1 MPVPSSAPTQHQLL
15 RDTVRHKI
23 HAAIMDGTLEPGERL
38 NDDELIAWLGVSR
51 TPIREALSQLAR
63 AGLIEM
69 APNRYTRVTT
79 PKAEEVVEAMQ
90 TLGVLFGGVVRLAVP
105 RLTTSTRKKIL
116 AQLDRT
122 IAELD
127 AHDVPAVNHDALS
140 VFGLYV
146 DACGNENLQRVCRD
160 TMDGLAFRLRLPNLD
175 ELIDWDQLTAD
186 FRRLREAT
194 ESGDNVAAELA
205 TEAIHLLPGEKQH
218 RSS

>member
-1 MPVPSSAPTQHQLL
+1 MPVPSSAPTEHQLL
-15 RDTVRHKI
+15 RDTVRLKI

-79 PKAEEVVEAMQ
+79 PDPTEVVEALQ

-105 RLTTSTRKKIL
+105 RLGASAKKKIL
-116 AQLDRT
+116 AQLDAT
-122 IAELD
+122 IADYES
-127 AHDVPAVNHDALS
+127 HDVAAVNRDALA
-140 VFGLYV
+140 VFARYV
-146 DACGNENLQRVCRD
+146 DECGNENLQRVCRD

-175 ELIDWDQLTAD
+175 ELVDWDQMATD

-194 ESGDNVAAELA
+194 ASGDNIEAELA
-205 TEAIHLLPGEKQH
+205 TEAIHLLPGEK
-218 RSS
+218 R

>member
-1 MPVPSSAPTQHQLL
+1 MPVPSTAPTEHQRL

-63 AGLIEM
+63 GGLIEM

-79 PKAEEVVEAMQ
+79 PDPAEVVEAMQ

-105 RLTTSTRKKIL
+105 RLTAATRKKVL

-127 AHDVPAVNHDALS
+127 AHDVPAVNRDALA

-146 DACGNENLQRVCRD
+146 DVCGNADLQRVCRD
-160 TMDGLAFRLRLPNLD
+160 TTDGLAFRLRLPNLD
-175 ELIDWDQLTAD
+175 ELVDWDRMTAD

-194 ESGDNVAAELA
+194 AAGDNVAAELA
-205 TEAIHLLPGEKQH
+205 TEALHLLPGEK
-218 RSS
+218 R

>member
-1 MPVPSSAPTQHQLL
+1 MPVPRTAPTEHQLL
-15 RDTVRHKI
+15 RDTVRRKI

-51 TPIREALSQLAR
+51 TPIREALSQLTR

-79 PKAEEVVEAMQ
+79 PKPDEVVEAMQ

-105 RLTTSTRKKIL
+105 RLTAAARRRIV

-122 IAELD
+122 IAELES
-127 AHDVPAVNHDALS
+127 HDVASVNRDALD

-146 DACGNENLQRVCRD
+146 DACGNPDLQRVCRD

-175 ELIDWDQLTAD
+175 ELIDWDRMTED
-186 FRRLREAT
+186 FRRLRAAT
-194 ESGDNVAAELA
+194 ESGDNIAAELA
-205 TEAIHLLPGEKQH
+205 TEAIHLLPGEK
-218 RSS
+218 S

>member
-1 MPVPSSAPTQHQLL
+1 MPVPRTAPTEHQLL

-51 TPIREALSQLAR
+51 TPIREALSQLTR

-79 PKAEEVVEAMQ
+79 PKPDEVVEAMQ

-105 RLTTSTRKKIL
+105 RLTAAARRRIV

-122 IAELD
+122 IAELES
-127 AHDVPAVNHDALS
+127 HDVASVNRDALD

-146 DACGNENLQRVCRD
+146 DACGNPDLQRVCRD

-175 ELIDWDQLTAD
+175 ELIDWDRMTED
-186 FRRLREAT
+186 FRRLRAAT
-194 ESGDNVAAELA
+194 ESGDNIAAELA
-205 TEAIHLLPGEKQH
+205 TEAIHLLPGEK
-218 RSS
+218 S

>member
-1 MPVPSSAPTQHQLL
+1 MPVPSSTPTEHQLL
-15 RDTVRHKI
+15 RDTVRLKI

-38 NDDELIAWLGVSR
+38 NDEELIAWLGVSR

-79 PKAEEVVEAMQ
+79 PKPEEVVEAMQ

-105 RLTTSTRKKIL
+105 RLTA
-116 AQLDRT
+116 AQRRRITAKLDRT
-122 IAELD
+122 ITELE
-127 AHDVPAVNHDALS
+127 AHDVVAVNRDALD
-140 VFGLYV
+140 VFTLYV

-175 ELIDWDQLTAD
+175 ELVDWDAMTED
-186 FRRLREAT
+186 FRRLRAAT
-194 ESGDNVAAELA
+194 EAGDNIAAELA
-205 TEAIHLLPGEKQH
+205 TEAIHLLPGEK
-218 RSS
+218 R

>member
-1 MPVPSSAPTQHQLL
+1 MPVPTSAPTEHQLL

-79 PKAEEVVEAMQ
+79 PDPDEVLEAMQ

-105 RLTTSTRKKIL
+105 RLTAGTRKKVL
-116 AQLDRT
+116 AQLDKT
-122 IAELD
+122 IAEFES
-127 AHDVPAVNHDALS
+127 HDVPAVNHDALD
-140 VFGLYV
+140 VFALFV
-146 DACGNENLQRVCRD
+146 AECGNDNLQRVCRD

-175 ELIDWDQLTAD
+175 ELVDWDQMTAD

-194 ESGDNVAAELA
+194 ESGDNIAAELA
-205 TEAIHLLPGEKQH
+205 TEAIHLLPGEK
-218 RSS
+218 R

>member
-1 MPVPSSAPTQHQLL
+1 MPVPSSAPTEHQLL

-23 HAAIMDGTLEPGERL
+23 HDAIMDGTLEPGERL

-79 PKAEEVVEAMQ
+79 PNPAEVVEALQ

-105 RLTTSTRKKIL
+105 RLTASAKKKIL
-116 AQLDRT
+116 TQLDAT
-122 IAELD
+122 IKDYE
-127 AHDVPAVNHDALS
+127 AHDVPAVNRDALG
-140 VFGLYV
+140 VFALYV
-146 DACGNENLQRVCRD
+146 AECGNENLQRVCRD

-175 ELIDWDQLTAD
+175 ELIDWDQMTAD

-194 ESGDNVAAELA
+194 VSGDNVDAELA
-205 TEAIHLLPGEKQH
+205 TEAIHLLPGEK
-218 RSS
+218 R

>member
-1 MPVPSSAPTQHQLL
+1 MPVPSSAPTEHQLL

-23 HAAIMDGTLEPGERL
+23 HDAIMDGTLEPGERL

-79 PKAEEVVEAMQ
+79 PNPSEVVEALQ

-105 RLTTSTRKKIL
+105 RLTASAKKKIL
-116 AQLDRT
+116 TQLDAT
-122 IAELD
+122 IKDYE
-127 AHDVPAVNHDALS
+127 AHDVPAVNRDALG
-140 VFGLYV
+140 VFALYV
-146 DACGNENLQRVCRD
+146 AECGNENLQRVCRD

-175 ELIDWDQLTAD
+175 ELIDWDQMTAD

-194 ESGDNVAAELA
+194 ASGDNVAAELA
-205 TEAIHLLPGEKQH
+205 TEAIHLLPGEK
-218 RSS
+218 R